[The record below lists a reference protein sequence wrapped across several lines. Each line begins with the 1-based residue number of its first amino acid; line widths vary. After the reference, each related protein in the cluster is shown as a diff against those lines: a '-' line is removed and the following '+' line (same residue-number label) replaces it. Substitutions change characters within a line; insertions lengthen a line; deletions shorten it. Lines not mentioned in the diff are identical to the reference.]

1 MQNRLGKAA
10 GFQHINPRSKNCI
23 IGITGGSGCGKS
35 TLLGVIE
42 KLGGYVIDCDKVYHH
57 LLQRD
62 DTLLFAIENRF
73 PGTVTDGTLDRKK
86 LGSIV
91 FADNAALADLNAITH
106 KAVKQAVMQML
117 PTENGL
123 IAIDAIGLFEGELAP
138 LCDLTVAVT
147 APEEERIRRLT
158 ARDGISEE
166 YALSRIR
173 AQRSQ
178 EEFSALCDVTL
189 ENNDT
194 EDVFQKK
201 CLAFLQ
207 GLDIIKTE

>member
-1 MQNRLGKAA
+1 M
-10 GFQHINPRSKNCI
+10 CI

-35 TLLGVIE
+35 TLLAVIE
-42 KLGGYVIDCDKVYHH
+42 KLGGYVIDCDKVYHQ
-57 LLQRD
+57 LLAQD
-62 DTLLFAIENRF
+62 TTLLSAIENRF
-73 PGTVTDGTLDRKK
+73 PGTVMDGKLDRKK
-86 LGSIV
+86 LGNIV
-91 FADNAALADLNAITH
+91 FADKTALAELNTITH
-106 KAVKQAVMQML
+106 KAVKQAVMQMF
-117 PTENGL
+117 PNENAL

-147 APEEERIRRLT
+147 APEKDRIQRLI
-158 ARDGISEE
+158 ARDGISEA

-189 ENNDT
+189 ENNGT